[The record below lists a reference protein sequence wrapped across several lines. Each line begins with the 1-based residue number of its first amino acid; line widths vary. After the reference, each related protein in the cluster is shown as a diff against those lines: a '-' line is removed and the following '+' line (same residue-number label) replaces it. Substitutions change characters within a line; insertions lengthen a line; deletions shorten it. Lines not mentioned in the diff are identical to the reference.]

1 MVARNRLR
9 HRSVCADAVAV
20 RVVEQ
25 WPSLADQVG
34 LADELFGPDG
44 PRKVGRWVDEQAC
57 LVGDSDFARTFSG
70 HIRLPGIQPLDY
82 AHRHIRT
89 ASGNLLGGIRFYA
102 RNTARPFVDVL
113 AHSFDDLDALTGCV
127 RAEWSNFNVG
137 FLRLRTKAHLLAD
150 RPGIILDNSIHLAR
164 CHDIA
169 PADGRVALERFDT
182 IERALRLVADRYAH
196 VAETNPVLSNNLSP
210 APPEDL
216 HRWHEHDQ
224 LWAIRGTGHIVGA
237 LAVAPGAVGWV
248 TGQEIMEEVVS
259 VAYTGQRYA
268 TSAQCTWAHRR
279 AADAADLLIGTV
291 DRHNHA
297 SRAAA
302 VRAGRLRVLDDIF
315 VALDSSTPG
324 ASVT

>member
-1 MVARNRLR
+1 M
-9 HRSVCADAVAV
+9 

-25 WPSLADQVG
+25 WPSLADQVR
-34 LADELFGPDG
+34 LAHELFGPDG

-57 LVGDSDFARTFSG
+57 LVGDSDFARTFSD
-70 HIRLPGIQPLDY
+70 HIRLPGYSLWTTRTDTSAPHPETCSVVSGSMR
-82 AHRHIRT
+82 ATPRGPSSTSWPT
-89 ASGNLLGGIRFYA
+89 ASTTLM
-102 RNTARPFVDVL
+102 P
-113 AHSFDDLDALTGCV
+113 LTGCV

-137 FLRLRTKAHLLAD
+137 FLRLRTKPHLLAD
-150 RPGIILDNSIHLAR
+150 RPGVILDNSIHLAR
-164 CHDIA
+164 CHDMA
-169 PADGRVALERFDT
+169 PADDRVALDRFDT

-224 LWAIRGTGHIVGA
+224 VWAIRGAGHIVGA
-237 LAVAPGAVGWV
+237 LAVAPGAIGWV

-268 TSAQCTWAHRR
+268 TSAQCAWAHRW

-302 VRAGRLRVLDDIF
+302 VRAGRPRVLDDIF
-315 VALDSSTPG
+315 VALDSSTPVPRSP
-324 ASVT
+324 SVQPVGDEGCSVLSR